1 MLETALA
8 GLRELPLNIV
18 VTTGPG
24 SDPARLG
31 PQPPNVLVAAHIPH
45 ALLLPRCRLVVSQG
59 GAGVMLGALA
69 LGLPQLV
76 LPQGADQPLNAA
88 ACRAAGAGL
97 ALSPEEVTS
106 EAVRASAERLIAEPG
121 FTSAARGIRAEIEAM
136 PAAADLLDGLIAG
149 E

>member
-1 MLETALA
+1 
-8 GLRELPLNIV
+8 
-18 VTTGPG
+18 
-24 SDPARLG
+24 
-31 PQPPNVLVAAHIPH
+31 
-45 ALLLPRCRLVVSQG
+45 
-59 GAGVMLGALA
+59 MLGALA
-69 LGLPQLV
+69 QGLPQLV

-97 ALSPEEVTS
+97 ALSPEEVTP